1 MSKEEDKISR
11 ALTDEALLKKFKSEI
26 GSKAIIEHHGIPPEA
41 ADYFEKLREVLA
53 DIGRDLLEV
62 GAAPKGFDYLGSFS
76 VHVYGA
82 EVTEQLA
89 FLSLTNPHKTTH
101 PLADAAMHKLTEDV
115 NAHFTGNRRKLRSG
129 W

>member
-1 MSKEEDKISR
+1 MSDEEKKIAR
-11 ALTDEALLKKFKSEI
+11 AATEAALLKQFKSDI
-26 GSKAIIEHHGIPPEA
+26 GNKAVIEHHGLPPETEEYV
-41 ADYFEKLREVLA
+41 DKLRDVLA
-53 DIGRDLLEV
+53 DVGQDLLAV

-82 EVTEQLA
+82 EVTHQLA

-115 NAHFTGNRRKLRSG
+115 NAHFTGTRRKLRSG